1 MKQSYYNTPLWNT
14 SLSDEERLDY
24 LLGQLTLEEKFNCL
38 GTGCPAIERLG
49 IPAFS
54 VGGEASH
61 GIQARNDQEYDNG
74 TPAFTTILPN
84 PIGMSATWDEELIKE
99 AGAMAGR
106 EARGLYH
113 AGKHKSLSLWAPTV
127 DMGRDPRWGRT
138 EEGYGEDPYLT
149 GKMAGAYVEGLQ
161 GDDNHYLCCAA
172 TLKHFYANNMEEGRV
187 YISSSVDLRNRHEYY
202 LSPFRRIIQ
211 EHHAEGMMTAYNE
224 VNGIPCMLLKE
235 DIQLAKQWGVGHVVC
250 DGGDVSQ
257 TVDFHK
263 YFSRHSE
270 TIAAGLEAGVDRFT
284 DNILMV
290 SSAAKEAYTHKMITI
305 SQIDR
310 ALRSHFRVMLRL
322 GLFDR
327 DGKNPY
333 GKIGLESVDTKENH
347 LLARK
352 VTEESVVLLKN
363 EGALP
368 IPLEK
373 IRMGEE
379 RLAVIG
385 PLSDVWYMDWYS
397 GSPSYKVTPVDGI
410 CRMVTDG
417 KTISFKNRAEAGSE
431 GQNIVLENGN
441 SIVKLKFGDGTG
453 GYLGILSDGK
463 TVGAVSGKDA
473 ESFQVEFWG
482 DGKVTFRAESNGLLL
497 TTEDDTQKGQ
507 DGRVCASKKEAFGWF
522 VREIFYLGDSGELL
536 AWDRSALE
544 IGEDGALRKRQGE
557 SNSISVELVY
567 QKDGIADAVRA
578 VEEADRVLL
587 FLGSNPMITCKEE
600 VDRKDIALP
609 EYQEKMLRSI
619 CQANSNVVLVLI
631 SSVPFD
637 ISWAKEHIK
646 GILVCAPGSMELGNG
661 LADIIFGKKSPAGR
675 LNMTWYRST
684 DDLPPIADYD
694 IIQGKRTYQYYE
706 GEVLYPFG
714 HGLTYSCMEYSGLS
728 VQLEGC
734 THLSVSLQLTNAG
747 ETVTDEVVQI
757 YCHKPDSEVLRP
769 RKTLVAFKRVKDM
782 HPGEKRE
789 VSFRIS
795 LAELKYFDVIS
806 EGMLLETGEY
816 LIYAGTSSEQILL
829 EGKIYLQGVERR
841 KRNGFLVNK
850 AESFDFAK
858 NHLLHSGHL
867 GYTAVCSMD
876 EKDVLELSF
885 GKMYLEEAAGQIKL
899 DFWQEYSCH
908 IWIRANGELVGEYQ
922 TRTGERDFA
931 DKAEERKENGR
942 GILDVPYNWMMKRR
956 VLGFTEFCIPLKNI
970 PVQKEFTLSIQWQG
984 MGKLCFYQFCTLP
997 SF

>member
-1 MKQSYYNTPLWNT
+1 MEQSYYDTPLWDN
-14 SLSDEERLDY
+14 SLSEEERLDY

-74 TPAFTTILPN
+74 MLSYTTILPN

-113 AGKHKSLSLWAPTV
+113 AGKHKSLSVWAPTV
-127 DMGRDPRWGRT
+127 DMERDPRWGRT

-161 GDDNHYLCCAA
+161 GDDKDYLCCAA

-187 YISSSVDLRNRHEYY
+187 YLSSSIDLRNRHEYY
-202 LSPFRRIIQ
+202 LSPFRRVIR
-211 EHHAEGMMTAYNE
+211 EHHAEGIMTAYNE

-235 DIQLAKQWGVGHVVC
+235 DIRLAKQWGVGHVVC
-250 DGGDVSQ
+250 DGGDVGQ

-270 TIAAGLEAGVDRFT
+270 TVTAGLEAGVDCFT
-284 DNILMV
+284 DDITLV
-290 SSAAKEAYTHKMITI
+290 SSAAREAYAHKMITI

-327 DGKNPY
+327 NGTNPY
-333 GKIGLESVDTKENH
+333 SRIGLKSVDTKENH
-347 LLARK
+347 LLARR
-352 VTEESVVLLKN
+352 VTAESVVLLKN

-368 IPLEK
+368 LSLDK
-373 IRMGEE
+373 IRMGKE

-397 GSPSYKVTPVDGI
+397 GVPSYKVTPVDGI
-410 CRMVTDG
+410 CQMAAEG
-417 KTISFKNRAEAGSE
+417 KEGALENRVEIVSE
-431 GQNIVLENGN
+431 GGFKGNIALENGN
-441 SIVKLKFGDGTG
+441 SVVKLRLKDGTG
-453 GYLGILSDGK
+453 RYLGVLPDGK

-473 ESFQVEFWG
+473 ESFQIEFWG
-482 DGKVTFRAESNGLLL
+482 DGKVTFRAESSGLLL
-497 TTEDDTQKGQ
+497 TTEDDMPKGQ
-507 DGRVCASKKEAFGWF
+507 DGRVCAAKKEAFGWF
-522 VREIFYLGDSGELL
+522 VREIFYLEDSGELF
-536 AWDRSALE
+536 AWDGSALQL
-544 IGEDGALRKRQGE
+544 GEDGVLRKGQGK
-557 SNSISVELVY
+557 SNSILAELVY
-567 QKDGIADAVRA
+567 QKDGIADAVKA
-578 VEEADRVLL
+578 AKEADRVLL

-600 VDRKDIALP
+600 IDRKDIALP
-609 EYQEKMLRSI
+609 EYQERMLRSV
-619 CQANSNVVLVLI
+619 CRVNSNVVLVLI
-631 SSVPFD
+631 SSIPFD

-646 GILVCAPGSMELGNG
+646 GILVCASGSMELGNG

-675 LNMTWYRST
+675 LSMTWYAST
-684 DDLPPIADYD
+684 DGLPPIADYD

-714 HGLTYSCMEYSGLS
+714 YGLTYSNMEYSSLS
-728 VQLEGC
+728 VQLERC
-734 THLSVSLQLTNAG
+734 THLLVSLQLTNTG
-747 ETVTDEVVQI
+747 EMATDEVVQI
-757 YCHKPDSEVLRP
+757 YYHKPDSEVLRP
-769 RKTLVAFKRVKDM
+769 RKTLIAFKRVKDL
-782 HPGEKRE
+782 HPGEKRKA
-789 VSFRIS
+789 SFRIS

-806 EGMLLETGEY
+806 EEMLLEAGEY
-816 LIYAGTSSEQILL
+816 LIYAGASSEQILL
-829 EGKIYLQGVERR
+829 EEKIYLQGVERR
-841 KRNGFLVNK
+841 KRDGFLVNK
-850 AESFDFAK
+850 AENFDSAK
-858 NHLLHSGHL
+858 NHLLHTGHL
-867 GYTAVCSMD
+867 GYTAVCSMN
-876 EKDVLELSF
+876 EKDVLELSYK
-885 GKMYLEEAAGQIKL
+885 KMYLEEAAGQIKL
-899 DFWQEYSCH
+899 DFWQEYRCH

-922 TRTGERDFA
+922 TEPAEKGAA
-931 DKAEERKENGR
+931 DKAGDNEG
-942 GILDVPYNWMMKRR
+942 GILDVPYSWVLKQR
-956 VLGFTEFCIPLKNI
+956 VIGFTELCIPVKNI

-984 MGKLCFYQFCTLP
+984 MGKLCFYQFCILP
-997 SF
+997 SL

>member
-127 DMGRDPRWGRT
+127 DMERDPRWGRT

-250 DGGDVSQ
+250 DGGDVRQ

-619 CQANSNVVLVLI
+619 CQANSNVV
-631 SSVPFD
+631 
-637 ISWAKEHIK
+637 
-646 GILVCAPGSMELGNG
+646 
-661 LADIIFGKKSPAGR
+661 
-675 LNMTWYRST
+675 
-684 DDLPPIADYD
+684 
-694 IIQGKRTYQYYE
+694 
-706 GEVLYPFG
+706 
-714 HGLTYSCMEYSGLS
+714 
-728 VQLEGC
+728 
-734 THLSVSLQLTNAG
+734 
-747 ETVTDEVVQI
+747 
-757 YCHKPDSEVLRP
+757 
-769 RKTLVAFKRVKDM
+769 
-782 HPGEKRE
+782 
-789 VSFRIS
+789 
-795 LAELKYFDVIS
+795 
-806 EGMLLETGEY
+806 
-816 LIYAGTSSEQILL
+816 
-829 EGKIYLQGVERR
+829 
-841 KRNGFLVNK
+841 
-850 AESFDFAK
+850 
-858 NHLLHSGHL
+858 
-867 GYTAVCSMD
+867 
-876 EKDVLELSF
+876 
-885 GKMYLEEAAGQIKL
+885 
-899 DFWQEYSCH
+899 
-908 IWIRANGELVGEYQ
+908 
-922 TRTGERDFA
+922 
-931 DKAEERKENGR
+931 
-942 GILDVPYNWMMKRR
+942 
-956 VLGFTEFCIPLKNI
+956 
-970 PVQKEFTLSIQWQG
+970 
-984 MGKLCFYQFCTLP
+984 
-997 SF
+997 

>member
-127 DMGRDPRWGRT
+127 DMERDPRWGRT

-250 DGGDVSQ
+250 DGGDVRQ

-417 KTISFKNRAEAGSE
+417 KTISFKNRAEAG
-431 GQNIVLENGN
+431 
-441 SIVKLKFGDGTG
+441 
-453 GYLGILSDGK
+453 
-463 TVGAVSGKDA
+463 
-473 ESFQVEFWG
+473 
-482 DGKVTFRAESNGLLL
+482 
-497 TTEDDTQKGQ
+497 
-507 DGRVCASKKEAFGWF
+507 
-522 VREIFYLGDSGELL
+522 
-536 AWDRSALE
+536 
-544 IGEDGALRKRQGE
+544 
-557 SNSISVELVY
+557 
-567 QKDGIADAVRA
+567 
-578 VEEADRVLL
+578 
-587 FLGSNPMITCKEE
+587 
-600 VDRKDIALP
+600 
-609 EYQEKMLRSI
+609 
-619 CQANSNVVLVLI
+619 
-631 SSVPFD
+631 
-637 ISWAKEHIK
+637 
-646 GILVCAPGSMELGNG
+646 
-661 LADIIFGKKSPAGR
+661 
-675 LNMTWYRST
+675 
-684 DDLPPIADYD
+684 
-694 IIQGKRTYQYYE
+694 
-706 GEVLYPFG
+706 
-714 HGLTYSCMEYSGLS
+714 
-728 VQLEGC
+728 
-734 THLSVSLQLTNAG
+734 
-747 ETVTDEVVQI
+747 
-757 YCHKPDSEVLRP
+757 
-769 RKTLVAFKRVKDM
+769 
-782 HPGEKRE
+782 
-789 VSFRIS
+789 
-795 LAELKYFDVIS
+795 
-806 EGMLLETGEY
+806 
-816 LIYAGTSSEQILL
+816 
-829 EGKIYLQGVERR
+829 
-841 KRNGFLVNK
+841 
-850 AESFDFAK
+850 
-858 NHLLHSGHL
+858 
-867 GYTAVCSMD
+867 
-876 EKDVLELSF
+876 
-885 GKMYLEEAAGQIKL
+885 
-899 DFWQEYSCH
+899 
-908 IWIRANGELVGEYQ
+908 
-922 TRTGERDFA
+922 
-931 DKAEERKENGR
+931 
-942 GILDVPYNWMMKRR
+942 
-956 VLGFTEFCIPLKNI
+956 
-970 PVQKEFTLSIQWQG
+970 
-984 MGKLCFYQFCTLP
+984 
-997 SF
+997 